1 MLRHVQSSATTE
13 FAVGTEVGILHRLRK
28 QHPEKTFYAVNPNA
42 VCAFMKTITLD
53 NVLTSLEA
61 LTPQVRVPEEIAGK
75 ARRAIDRML
84 ELV

>member
-1 MLRHVQSSATTE
+1 
-13 FAVGTEVGILHRLRK
+13 LRK

-53 NVLTSLEA
+53 NVLTSLETLA
-61 LTPQVRVPEEIAGK
+61 PQVRMPEEIAQK
-75 ARRAIDRML
+75 AKRAIERML